1 MRDTFY
7 LRVRISPMR
16 VSSGRKDTLVNFIS
30 LLAYAIVVVGLI
42 GGAWTGVRKNP
53 FKTPHH
59 AIMFM
64 SILVVVTIPCY
75 FMTVLYLTWMI
86 NTFHLPHP

>member
-16 VSSGRKDTLVNFIS
+16 VSSGRKDALVNFITI
-30 LLAYAIVVVGLI
+30 LAYVIVVVGLI
-42 GGAWTGVRKNP
+42 GGAWTGVRKNH

-59 AIMFM
+59 AMLFM
-64 SILVVVTIPCY
+64 SLLVIVAVPFY
-75 FMTVLYLTWMI
+75 FMTVWYLTWII
-86 NTFHLPHP
+86 NLFHLPHP